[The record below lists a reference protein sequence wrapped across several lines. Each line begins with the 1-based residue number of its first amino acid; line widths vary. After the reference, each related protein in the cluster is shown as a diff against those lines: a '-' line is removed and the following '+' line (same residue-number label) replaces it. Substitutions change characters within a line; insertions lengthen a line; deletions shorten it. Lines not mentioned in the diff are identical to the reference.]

1 MRRLAV
7 PLALLAALAPA
18 VPAQAATVS
27 VEGTT
32 VTIAA
37 PNRERNRITVTGR
50 SSGGLTIRDTRT
62 AVTAG
67 AGCTQTRPDRAS
79 CGGADVTDLVADL
92 GPLSDIISVG
102 TSAPVR
108 ATLRGGSGNDTLRGG
123 LRSDLLLGGTG
134 RDTVTYSG
142 RPADVTVTLAG
153 GADDG
158 AAGEADE
165 VVEVERAV
173 GGNGFDTLIGND
185 FGNRL
190 SGGPGD
196 DRLDGAGGIDTLI
209 GGRGQDLLQGG
220 DGDDV
225 FTADRTPDGSDA
237 LQGGAGADRADYS
250 RRGGNVVI
258 DPDGFADDGDRPGA
272 TLTFDGALPTFLLL
286 SSPER
291 DNVLP
296 DVESVS
302 GGAGA
307 DVIAPANSG
316 GSASGGPGTDVV
328 FGGPGTDQLAG
339 DGGFDRIVARDL
351 RIDSVRCGTEVDRVW
366 SDPGDQVDVDCEQR
380 LTSFSPRVAPVTR
393 SLDDEGLRVR
403 VECPPTAFVRCSGT
417 LRATTV
423 RRVQRRRQAR
433 LGLAGYG
440 VVAGAAEE
448 VVIPFDTQARAIV
461 RRFAPLRVRVAIRG
475 RDEAGS
481 GRASA
486 AGLVLREPTRR

>member
-1 MRRLAV
+1 MRHLAA
-7 PLALLAALAPA
+7 PLALVAALGAAAPA
-18 VPAQAATVS
+18 PAATVS
-27 VEGTT
+27 VDGTT
-32 VTIAA
+32 VRIDA
-37 PNRERNRITVTGR
+37 PNRERNRIVVTGR
-50 SSGGLTIRDTRT
+50 SSGGLTIRDSRT
-62 AVTAG
+62 PVTAG

-79 CGGADVTDLVADL
+79 CGGGDVTDLAADL
-92 GPLSDIISVG
+92 GPLSDSISVG

-108 ATLRGGSGNDTLRGG
+108 AQLRGGSGNDTLRGG
-123 LRSDLLLGGTG
+123 LRNDLILGGTG

-158 AAGEADE
+158 AAGEGDE

-173 GGNGFDTLIGND
+173 GGNGFDTLIGTD

-196 DRLDGAGGIDTLI
+196 DRLDGAGGIDTLT
-209 GGRGQDLLQGG
+209 GGRGNDLLQGG

-225 FTADRTPDGSDA
+225 FAADRTPDGSDA
-237 LQGGAGADRADYS
+237 LQGGEGRDRADYS
-250 RRGGNVVI
+250 RRAGNVVV

-307 DVIAPANSG
+307 DVLMPANSG

-328 FGGPGTDQLAG
+328 YGGPGTDVLSG

-351 RIDSVRCGTEVDRVW
+351 RIDAVRCGTEVDRVW
-366 SDPGDQVDVDCEQR
+366 ADVGDTVDVDCEQR
-380 LTSFSPRVAPVTR
+380 LATFAPRVVPVART
-393 SLDDEGLRVR
+393 LEDGGLRVR
-403 VECPPTAFVRCSGT
+403 VECPPVAFVRCQGT
-417 LRATTV
+417 LRASTV
-423 RRVQRRRQAR
+423 RRVRGRRATR
-433 LGLAGYG
+433 LGLAPYG
-440 VVAGAAEE
+440 LVSGATQEI
-448 VVIPFDTQARAIV
+448 VIPFGEDARAIV
-461 RRFAPLRVRVAIRG
+461 SRFAPLRIRVASRG

-481 GRASA
+481 TRPATSR
-486 AGLVLREPTRR
+486 LVLRG